1 MRKYW
6 YRRILIMI
14 ATFTVAV
21 GGSYYLIRDF
31 KEQMK
36 QEVSA
41 DTAGTQMVIPG
52 GMPIGIYLETSRIIY
67 YGIDKENCKP
77 EITALAYSSEKG
89 CYERRPEAQ
98 VLTRDAFQKEI
109 EKEALFLEKNLQ

>member
-1 MRKYW
+1 
-6 YRRILIMI
+6 MI

-52 GMPIGIYLETSRIIY
+52 GMPIGIYLETEGVMVLGTEAID
-67 YGIDKENCKP
+67 GIDGMPHEPAENLVTP
-77 EITALAYSSEKG
+77 GE
-89 CYERRPEAQ
+89 
-98 VLTRDAFQKEI
+98 
-109 EKEALFLEKNLQ
+109 

>member
-52 GMPIGIYLETSRIIY
+52 GMPIGIYLETEGVMVLGTGGMGWER
-67 YGIDKENCKP
+67 KP
-77 EITALAYSSEKG
+77 STELTA
-89 CYERRPEAQ
+89 CRMNR
-98 VLTRDAFQKEI
+98 QKI
-109 EKEALFLEKNLQ
+109 L

>member
-14 ATFTVAV
+14 ATFAVAV

-52 GMPIGIYLETSRIIY
+52 GMPIGIYLETEGVMVLGTEAID
-67 YGIDKENCKP
+67 GIDGMPHEP
-77 EITALAYSSEKG
+77 AEIL
-89 CYERRPEAQ
+89 
-98 VLTRDAFQKEI
+98 
-109 EKEALFLEKNLQ
+109 

>member
-41 DTAGTQMVIPG
+41 DTAGTQMVIP
-52 GMPIGIYLETSRIIY
+52 
-67 YGIDKENCKP
+67 
-77 EITALAYSSEKG
+77 
-89 CYERRPEAQ
+89 
-98 VLTRDAFQKEI
+98 
-109 EKEALFLEKNLQ
+109 

>member
-14 ATFTVAV
+14 ATCTVAV

-52 GMPIGIYLETSRIIY
+52 GMPIGIYLETEGVMVLGTEAID
-67 YGIDKENCKP
+67 GIDGMPHEPAENLVLP
-77 EITALAYSSEKG
+77 EIILLPWTGKRSGINPGL
-89 CYERRPEAQ
+89 
-98 VLTRDAFQKEI
+98 
-109 EKEALFLEKNLQ
+109 

>member
-41 DTAGTQMVIPG
+41 DTAGTHGDP
-52 GMPIGIYLETSRIIY
+52 R
-67 YGIDKENCKP
+67 
-77 EITALAYSSEKG
+77 
-89 CYERRPEAQ
+89 
-98 VLTRDAFQKEI
+98 RDANRDI
-109 EKEALFLEKNLQ
+109 SGNGRCDGAGNGSHRRN